1 MFEKMRNG
9 FRLGSATRKLIF
21 KDKKL
26 LLYPVIGAIVSL
38 AVMAVLFVLLLFGGS
53 ITAFASSS
61 SGLSGA
67 YSEAFG
73 IMALFALYVLTT
85 FTSTYVTMAMFMAYK
100 SHRAGKQ
107 VTIAQSFIETKQYLK
122 QIFEWAIF
130 YGIVL
135 MIIRAIEQRVGGLG
149 GMIVGG
155 IGSMAIAAS
164 ALFVVPVIMDNKTG
178 PIASIK
184 LSAKML
190 IDHFGSTFGG
200 MVYSE
205 LYSLGII
212 LLGVAVLIMGVA
224 AISFLGA
231 IAIMG
236 IALGIAII
244 IFGGI
249 INYTTLNLFRLI
261 LYEYVNGKGLPE
273 GFDEELIKNSV
284 RQKRSRTLGRFA

>member
-38 AVMAVLFVLLLFGGS
+38 AVMGVLFALLVFGGS
-53 ITAFASSS
+53 ITAFASGS
-61 SGLSGA
+61 SGLSGT

-73 IMALFALYVLTT
+73 IIALFALYVLTA
-85 FTSTYVTMAMFMAYK
+85 FVSTYVTMAMFMAYK

-231 IAIMG
+231 IAIIG
-236 IALGIAII
+236 IALGVAII

-273 GFDEELIKNSV
+273 GFDEEMIKNSV
-284 RQKRSRTLGRFA
+284 TQKRNRKAGMFA

>member
-38 AVMAVLFVLLLFGGS
+38 AVMGVLFALLVFGGS
-53 ITAFASSS
+53 ITAFASGG
-61 SGLSGA
+61 SGLSST

-73 IMALFALYVLTT
+73 IIALFALYVLTA
-85 FTSTYVTMAMFMAYK
+85 FVSTYVTMAMFIAYK
-100 SHRAGKQ
+100 RHKDGNA
-107 VTIAQSFIETKQYLK
+107 IAITQSFSETKQYLK
-122 QIFEWAIF
+122 QIIEWAIF

-135 MIIRAIEQRVGGLG
+135 MVIRAIEQKVGGLG
-149 GMIVGG
+149 GMIIGG
-155 IGSMAIAAS
+155 IGSMAIAVS
-164 ALFVVPVIMDNKTG
+164 AMFVVPVIMDNKTG

-190 IDHFGSTFGG
+190 IDHFGATFGG
-200 MVYSE
+200 MIYSE

-212 LLGVAVLIMGVA
+212 LIGIVMLVLSAM
-224 AISFLGA
+224 A
-231 IAIMG
+231 IAFAGILAIVG
-236 IALGIAII
+236 IAAGIAIV
-244 IFGGI
+244 IFGSI
-249 INYTTLNLFRLI
+249 INYTTLNLFKLI

-273 GFDEELIKNSV
+273 GFNEDLIKNSI
-284 RQKRSRTLGRFA
+284 RQKRSRTAGRFA

>member
-1 MFEKMRNG
+1 
-9 FRLGSATRKLIF
+9 
-21 KDKKL
+21 
-26 LLYPVIGAIVSL
+26 
-38 AVMAVLFVLLLFGGS
+38 
-53 ITAFASSS
+53 
-61 SGLSGA
+61 
-67 YSEAFG
+67 
-73 IMALFALYVLTT
+73 
-85 FTSTYVTMAMFMAYK
+85 
-100 SHRAGKQ
+100 
-107 VTIAQSFIETKQYLK
+107 
-122 QIFEWAIF
+122 
-130 YGIVL
+130 

-149 GMIVGG
+149 GMIIGG

-212 LLGVAVLIMGVA
+212 LIGVAILIISAVA
-224 AISFLGA
+224 TTSLGA
-231 IAIMG
+231 IAIIGM
-236 IALGIAII
+236 ALGIAII